1 MTAREIEDAI
11 FCDGMQNN
19 TGHKMSYTEK
29 ERIELIKDHAR
40 QYHAMMV
47 RESNKCEAIPYVITE
62 MKQEQDKSN
71 EPLEMD

>member
-1 MTAREIEDAI
+1 
-11 FCDGMQNN
+11 
-19 TGHKMSYTEK
+19 
-29 ERIELIKDHAR
+29 
-40 QYHAMMV
+40 MMV